1 MKPGSHGESSAK
13 NKLDSLFFARLFV
26 SEQKQIALIAD
37 ENLRFSSYLRNK
49 LLRNEDFMKN
59 DMKLVRRAKRGDV
72 DAFAELY
79 AGIYKD
85 MYRFALYTLR
95 NTSDAEDAVS
105 DAVTDAFA
113 SIRKLR
119 SEEAFKSWIFRILS
133 NKCKDKLREYAG
145 KNETGMEG
153 TTYGQDGYGIPV
165 LTYEELTAL
174 VLGYDPWEIGLQMHQ
189 VSVEPLLDKMGI
201 PYDPEAKFK
210 NIRGEDIGAPKCP
223 TYLRVSKL

>member
-37 ENLRFSSYLRNK
+37 ENLRFSSYLHNK

-133 NKCKDKLREYAG
+133 NKCKDKDR
-145 KNETGMEG
+145 K
-153 TTYGQDGYGIPV
+153 
-165 LTYEELTAL
+165 
-174 VLGYDPWEIGLQMHQ
+174 
-189 VSVEPLLDKMGI
+189 SV
-201 PYDPEAKFK
+201 
-210 NIRGEDIGAPKCP
+210 
-223 TYLRVSKL
+223 V

>member
-1 MKPGSHGESSAK
+1 MKPGSHGESSVK

-95 NTSDAEDAVS
+95 NTSDAEDA
-105 DAVTDAFA
+105 D
-113 SIRKLR
+113 RKSTRLNSSHNNQSR
-119 SEEAFKSWIFRILS
+119 MPSSA
-133 NKCKDKLREYAG
+133 
-145 KNETGMEG
+145 
-153 TTYGQDGYGIPV
+153 
-165 LTYEELTAL
+165 
-174 VLGYDPWEIGLQMHQ
+174 
-189 VSVEPLLDKMGI
+189 
-201 PYDPEAKFK
+201 
-210 NIRGEDIGAPKCP
+210 
-223 TYLRVSKL
+223 

>member
-1 MKPGSHGESSAK
+1 MK

-113 SIRKLR
+113 SIRKLS
-119 SEEAFKSWIFRILS
+119 SEEALRAGYFGFYPINARI
-133 NKCKDKLREYAG
+133 NC
-145 KNETGMEG
+145 
-153 TTYGQDGYGIPV
+153 
-165 LTYEELTAL
+165 
-174 VLGYDPWEIGLQMHQ
+174 
-189 VSVEPLLDKMGI
+189 VSTRVKMRPGWKI
-201 PYDPEAKFK
+201 
-210 NIRGEDIGAPKCP
+210 
-223 TYLRVSKL
+223 

>member
-119 SEEAFKSWIFRILS
+119 SE
-133 NKCKDKLREYAG
+133 
-145 KNETGMEG
+145 
-153 TTYGQDGYGIPV
+153 V
-165 LTYEELTAL
+165 
-174 VLGYDPWEIGLQMHQ
+174 GL
-189 VSVEPLLDKMGI
+189 
-201 PYDPEAKFK
+201 F
-210 NIRGEDIGAPKCP
+210 
-223 TYLRVSKL
+223 

>member
-1 MKPGSHGESSAK
+1 MKPGSHGESSVK

-119 SEEAFKSWIFRILS
+119 SEEAFK
-133 NKCKDKLREYAG
+133 
-145 KNETGMEG
+145 
-153 TTYGQDGYGIPV
+153 
-165 LTYEELTAL
+165 
-174 VLGYDPWEIGLQMHQ
+174 IGRAH
-189 VSVEPLLDKMGI
+189 V
-201 PYDPEAKFK
+201 
-210 NIRGEDIGAPKCP
+210 
-223 TYLRVSKL
+223 

>member
-119 SEEAFKSWIFRILS
+119 SEEAFKS
-133 NKCKDKLREYAG
+133 
-145 KNETGMEG
+145 
-153 TTYGQDGYGIPV
+153 
-165 LTYEELTAL
+165 
-174 VLGYDPWEIGLQMHQ
+174 
-189 VSVEPLLDKMGI
+189 
-201 PYDPEAKFK
+201 
-210 NIRGEDIGAPKCP
+210 
-223 TYLRVSKL
+223 